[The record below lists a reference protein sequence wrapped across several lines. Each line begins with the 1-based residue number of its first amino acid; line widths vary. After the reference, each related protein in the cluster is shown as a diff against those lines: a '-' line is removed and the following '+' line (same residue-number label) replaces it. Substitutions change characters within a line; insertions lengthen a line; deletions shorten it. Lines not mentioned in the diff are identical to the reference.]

1 MKQIQFICL
10 LAACFLLS
18 VSCIPKD
25 QPERDKTTRPCHQII
40 YQILTTSPRYK
51 SLTKGLAERI
61 IANGG
66 TSYGLLYEGSPNP
79 KLDSA
84 LTYSKTY
91 DYSVHES
98 YPDREPVIARFSFD
112 RKKRQL
118 FEYDTAQDSLI
129 AIAFNKKLL
138 LDLDK
143 ACK

>member
-10 LAACFLLS
+10 LTVCFLLS
-18 VSCIPKD
+18 VSFIPKD
-25 QPERDKTTRPCHQII
+25 QPETDKTTSPCHLII
-40 YQILTTSPRYK
+40 YQILTTSTRYQN
-51 SLTKGLAERI
+51 LTKGLAERV

-79 KLDSA
+79 AIDSA
-84 LTYSKTY
+84 MEYSRTY
-91 DYSVHES
+91 DYSLHES
-98 YPDREPVIARFSFD
+98 YPDRQPVIARFSFD

-143 ACK
+143 ACN